1 MTATDPPW
9 TTRRLR
15 WPAEA
20 AAVHGWLGL
29 TGALPVAQAS
39 DLGAR
44 IGATLGPR
52 VPYSRRAL
60 ANMRLALP
68 DLDAA
73 AHGRILREMWA
84 NLGRQAAEYAHLE
97 TLGDPAGGYIE
108 IEGLAHLREVRA
120 GRAPAVAV
128 SAHFSGFEAMQVLL
142 SRLVS
147 ESVFIVR
154 QPNNPRV
161 VAPLDLRRRVGGGRT
176 SPKGRT
182 GGREALRVLN
192 RNGLVVI
199 LADQRMSDGIQAPF
213 FGHMAGTPAGP
224 AQMALRHGAPL
235 LPVRIARVAPLRFRL
250 TIEPPLPLPE
260 DGDAA
265 ARRLAITSALNR
277 RIESWI
283 AAHPADWLWLH
294 RRWPKETYRG
304 LTTDAATP
312 AVGNEPDGSR

>member
-9 TTRRLR
+9 TTRHLR
-15 WPAEA
+15 WPLEA
-20 AAVHGWLGL
+20 AAVHGWLGV
-29 TGALPVAQAS
+29 TGALPVARAS

-44 IGATLGPR
+44 IGAALGPR
-52 VPYSRRAL
+52 LPYSRRAL

-73 AHGRILREMWA
+73 ARGRILHEMWA

-97 TLGDPAGGYIE
+97 TLGDPAGGYVE
-108 IEGLAHLREVRA
+108 IQGQAHLAEVRA
-120 GRAPAVAV
+120 GRAPAVVV
-128 SAHFSGFEAMQVLL
+128 SAHASGFEVMQVLL
-142 SRLVS
+142 SRLVP

-161 VAPLDLRRRVGGGRT
+161 VAPLDRRRCVGGGRT

-182 GGREALRVLN
+182 GGREALRVLS

-199 LADQRMSDGIQAPF
+199 LADQRMSDGIQARF

-235 LPVRIARVAPLRFRL
+235 LPVRMARVAPLRFRL
-250 TIEPPLPLPE
+250 TIEPPLPLPK
-260 DGDAA
+260 DGDPA
-265 ARRLAITSALNR
+265 ARRRAITESLNR

-283 AAHPADWLWLH
+283 ADDPADWLWLH
-294 RRWPKETYRG
+294 RRWPKEIYR
-304 LTTDAATP
+304 DAA
-312 AVGNEPDGSR
+312 ADVAARYRAEGRERR